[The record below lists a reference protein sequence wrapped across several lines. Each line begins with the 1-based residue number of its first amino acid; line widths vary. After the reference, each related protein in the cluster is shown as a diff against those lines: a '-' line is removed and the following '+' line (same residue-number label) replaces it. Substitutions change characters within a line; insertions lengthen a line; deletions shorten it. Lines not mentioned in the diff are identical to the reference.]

1 MSASEYLNKELFHGT
16 SALLPIGGVLEPG
29 APEDEGGAAYATP
42 DLETAKKYARR
53 RSMLAGSLFGNVY
66 HVRPISPNPQVNDY
80 SDGAGFV
87 EVADPKGMEI
97 VALVDSPIN
106 PNAAAQ

>member
-1 MSASEYLNKELFHGT
+1 MSASEYLNKDLFHGT

-42 DLETAKKYARR
+42 DIETARQYARR
-53 RSMLAGSLFGNVY
+53 RAIRARTLFGNVY
-66 HVRPISPNPQVNDY
+66 HVRPLSPEPQVNDY

-97 VALVDSPIN
+97 LALVDSPIN
-106 PNAAAQ
+106 PRAAAQ